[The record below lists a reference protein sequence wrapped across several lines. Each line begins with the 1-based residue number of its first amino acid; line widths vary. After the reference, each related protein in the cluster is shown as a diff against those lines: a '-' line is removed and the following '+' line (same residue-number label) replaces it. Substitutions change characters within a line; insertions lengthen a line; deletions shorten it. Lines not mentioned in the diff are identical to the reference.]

1 MRTKLK
7 NQKYFENYLELNDED
22 IEFYLQGLNS
32 GETAKDRIPAVRRQI
47 FTTSLH
53 SVIAKYFC
61 VILLK

>member
-32 GETAKDRIPAVRRQI
+32 GETAKDRIPAVRGK
-47 FTTSLH
+47 FSLP
-53 SVIAKYFC
+53 VF
-61 VILLK
+61 IL